1 MQMDAVNALKS
12 KLDVMRPLSQDRILL
27 LWPQWRAE
35 DALFVYAT
43 NAVEGSTLTLG
54 ETLALLEHGVTVS
67 GKPMSDHLDAVNGQK
82 AYTAMLDL
90 AQKRAEITLETVLN
104 IHRAVVGDVT
114 YAGQLRDEAVYI
126 RGSRH
131 VPPNYVKVP
140 RLVDEMLARYDEG
153 GTRGDHPVRVASTL
167 HFDLLTI
174 HPFKDGNGRTARLL
188 ENLHLIREGFAP
200 ILIGPEEK
208 PRYFDVLQRSQ
219 VAVPGVGDPT
229 EFIGY
234 MADLEKEALE
244 RYLAALHTA
253 HGQSPDEA
261 VSEGR

>member
-1 MQMDAVNALKS
+1 
-12 KLDVMRPLSQDRILL
+12 MRPLNQDRIQL

-54 ETLALLEHGVTVS
+54 ETLAILEHGVTVS
-67 GKPMSDHLDAVNGQK
+67 GKPMSEHLDAVNGQR
-82 AYTAMLDL
+82 AYSAMLDL
-90 AQKRAEITLETVLN
+90 AQKRTKIVLETVLDL
-104 IHRAVVGDVT
+104 HRTIVGDVS
-114 YAGQLRDEAVYI
+114 YRGQLRD
-126 RGSRH
+126 
-131 VPPNYVKVP
+131 VP
-140 RLVDEMLARYDEG
+140 RLVDAMLARYDEG
-153 GTRGDHPVRVASTL
+153 MSHGEHPIRVASTL

-188 ENLHLIREGFAP
+188 ENLHLIREGFVP

-229 EFIGY
+229 EFIAY
-234 MADLEKEALE
+234 MADLEKAALE

-253 HGQSPDEA
+253 HGERSDDSVRGA
-261 VSEGR
+261 DS

>member
-1 MQMDAVNALKS
+1 MDAANALKS
-12 KLDVMRPLSQDRILL
+12 KLDAMRPLNQGRIQL

-43 NAVEGSTLTLG
+43 NAVEGSMLTLG
-54 ETLALLEHGVTVS
+54 ETLAILEHGVTIS
-67 GKPMSDHLDAVNGQK
+67 GKPMSEHLDAVNGQK
-82 AYTAMLDL
+82 AYSAMLDL
-90 AQKRAEITLETVLN
+90 AQQRAKIGLGTVLDL
-104 IHRAVVGDVT
+104 HRTIVGDVS
-114 YAGQLRDEAVYI
+114 YGGQLRDE
-126 RGSRH
+126 
-131 VPPNYVKVP
+131 VP

-153 GTRGDHPVRVASTL
+153 MSNGEHPVRVASTL

-188 ENLHLIREGFAP
+188 ENLHLIREGFVP

-208 PRYFDVLQRSQ
+208 LRYFDVLQRSR

-229 EFIGY
+229 EFIAY
-234 MADLEKEALE
+234 MADLEKAALE

-253 HGQSPDEA
+253 HGEISD
-261 VSEGR
+261 SL

>member
-1 MQMDAVNALKS
+1 MQMDAANALNC
-12 KLDVMRPLSQDRILL
+12 KLDALRPFNQDRIQL

-54 ETLALLEHGVTVS
+54 ETLVLLEHRVTVG
-67 GKPMSDHLDAVNGQK
+67 GKRMSDYLDAVNGQK
-82 AYTAMLDL
+82 AYSAMLDL
-90 AQKRAEITLETVLN
+90 AQKRAKIVLETVLDL
-104 IHRAVVGDVT
+104 HRTIVGDVS
-114 YAGQLRDEAVYI
+114 YGGQLPE
-126 RGSRH
+126 
-131 VPPNYVKVP
+131 VP

-153 GTRGDHPVRVASTL
+153 ISNGEHPVRVASTL

-188 ENLHLIREGFAP
+188 DNLHLIREGFVP

-208 PRYFDVLQRSQ
+208 QRYFDVLQRSQ

-229 EFIGY
+229 EFIAY

-253 HGQSPDEA
+253 YGESSD
-261 VSEGR
+261 SS

>member
-1 MQMDAVNALKS
+1 MKQMDAANALKC
-12 KLDVMRPLSQDRILL
+12 KLDALRPFDQDRIQL

-35 DALFVYAT
+35 DALFVCAT

-54 ETLALLEHGVTVS
+54 ETLTILEHGVTVS
-67 GKPMSDHLDAVNGQK
+67 GKPMSEHLDAVNGQR
-82 AYTAMLDL
+82 AYSAMLDL
-90 AQKRAEITLETVLN
+90 AQQRAKIVLETMLDL
-104 IHRAVVGDVT
+104 HRTIVGDVS
-114 YAGQLRDEAVYI
+114 YGGQLRDE
-126 RGSRH
+126 SQ
-131 VPPNYVKVP
+131 
-140 RLVDEMLARYDEG
+140 LVDEMLARYDEG
-153 GTRGDHPVRVASTL
+153 ISNGEHPIRVASML

-188 ENLHLIREGFAP
+188 ENLHLIREGFVP

-229 EFIGY
+229 EFIAY
-234 MADLEKEALE
+234 MADLENAALE

-253 HGQSPDEA
+253 HGESSD
-261 VSEGR
+261 SL

>member
-1 MQMDAVNALKS
+1 MIQMDATNALKS
-12 KLDVMRPLSQDRILL
+12 KLDTMRPLNQDRIEL

-54 ETLALLEHGVTVS
+54 ETLALLEHGVTVG

-82 AYTAMLDL
+82 AYSAMLDL
-90 AQKRAEITLETVLN
+90 AQKRAKIVLETVLSL
-104 IHRAVVGDVT
+104 HRIIVGDVS
-114 YAGQLRDEAVYI
+114 YGGQLRDEPVYI

-153 GTRGDHPVRVASTL
+153 LSNGVHPVRVASTL

-188 ENLHLIREGFAP
+188 ENLHLIREGFVP

-229 EFIGY
+229 EFIAY

-244 RYLAALHTA
+244 RYLAAWHTA
-253 HGQSPDEA
+253 HGESSD
-261 VSEGR
+261 SF

>member
-1 MQMDAVNALKS
+1 MEASSALKS
-12 KLDVMRPLSQDRILL
+12 RLDALRPLGPDRIAL
-27 LWPQWRAE
+27 LWPQWKAE

-54 ETLALLEHGVTVS
+54 ETVAVLEHGITIG
-67 GKPMSDHLDAVNGQK
+67 GKPLSDHFDAVNGQK
-82 AYTAMLDL
+82 AYTMMLGL
-90 AQKRAEITLETVLN
+90 AQKRALITLDTVLDL
-104 IHRAVVGDVT
+104 HRAVVGDVT

-126 RGSRH
+126 RGSLH
-131 VPPNYVKVP
+131 VPPNHVKVS

-153 GTRGDHPVRVASTL
+153 ISAGEHPVRVASTL

-208 PRYFDVLQRSQ
+208 PRYFGVLERSQ
-219 VAVPGVGDPT
+219 VAIPGVGDPT
-229 EFIGY
+229 EFVGY
-234 MADLEKEALE
+234 MADLEKSSLE
-244 RYLAALHTA
+244 RYLKSLQIA
-253 HGQSPDEA
+253 HGENASDTVP
-261 VSEGR
+261 

>member
-1 MQMDAVNALKS
+1 M
-12 KLDVMRPLSQDRILL
+12 
-27 LWPQWRAE
+27 
-35 DALFVYAT
+35 YAT

-54 ETLALLEHGVTVS
+54 ETLVILEHGVAIS

-82 AYTAMLDL
+82 AYSAMLDL
-90 AQKRAEITLETVLN
+90 AQQRAKIVLETVLDL
-104 IHRAVVGDVT
+104 HRTIVGDVS
-114 YAGQLRDEAVYI
+114 YGGQLRE
-126 RGSRH
+126 
-131 VPPNYVKVP
+131 VP

-153 GTRGDHPVRVASTL
+153 MSNGDHPIRVASTL

-188 ENLHLIREGFAP
+188 ENLHLIREGFVP

-219 VAVPGVGDPT
+219 VAIPGVGDPT
-229 EFIGY
+229 EFIAY
-234 MADLEKEALE
+234 MADLEKVALE

-253 HGQSPDEA
+253 HGESSD
-261 VSEGR
+261 SS

>member
-1 MQMDAVNALKS
+1 MQMDATNALKS
-12 KLDVMRPLSQDRILL
+12 KLDMMRPLKQDRIRL
-27 LWPQWRAE
+27 LWPHWRAE

-54 ETLALLEHGVTVS
+54 ETLALLEYGVTVS

-82 AYTAMLDL
+82 AYSAMLDL
-90 AQKRAEITLETVLN
+90 AQQRTKIGLETVLDL
-104 IHRAVVGDVT
+104 HRTIVGDVS
-114 YAGQLRDEAVYI
+114 YARQLRDEPVYI

-131 VPPNYVKVP
+131 MPPNYVKVP

-153 GTRGDHPVRVASTL
+153 MSNGEHPIRVASTL
-167 HFDLLTI
+167 HFDLLTT
-174 HPFKDGNGRTARLL
+174 HPFKDGNGKAARLL
-188 ENLHLIREGFAP
+188 ENLHLIREGFVP

-219 VAVPGVGDPT
+219 LAVPGVGDPT
-229 EFIGY
+229 EFIAY
-234 MADLEKEALE
+234 MADLEKEALK

-253 HGQSPDEA
+253 HGESSD
-261 VSEGR
+261 SS

>member
-1 MQMDAVNALKS
+1 MQMDASGALKC
-12 KLDVMRPLSQDRILL
+12 KLDALRPLNQDRIQL

-54 ETLALLEHGVTVS
+54 ETLAVLEHGVTVS
-67 GKPMSDHLDAVNGQK
+67 GKPMADHLDAVNGQK
-82 AYTAMLDL
+82 AYSAMLDL
-90 AQKRAEITLETVLN
+90 AQERAKIGPETVLDL
-104 IHRAVVGDVT
+104 HRTIVGDVS
-114 YAGQLRDEAVYI
+114 YGGQLR
-126 RGSRH
+126 
-131 VPPNYVKVP
+131 
-140 RLVDEMLARYDEG
+140 RLVGEMLARYDEG
-153 GTRGDHPVRVASTL
+153 MSNGEHPVRVASTL

-188 ENLHLIREGFAP
+188 ENLHLIREGFVP

-208 PRYFDVLQRSQ
+208 PRYFEVLERSQ

-229 EFIGY
+229 EFIAY
-234 MADLEKEALE
+234 MADLEKEALQ

-253 HGQSPDEA
+253 HGESADDSIREQH
-261 VSEGR
+261 